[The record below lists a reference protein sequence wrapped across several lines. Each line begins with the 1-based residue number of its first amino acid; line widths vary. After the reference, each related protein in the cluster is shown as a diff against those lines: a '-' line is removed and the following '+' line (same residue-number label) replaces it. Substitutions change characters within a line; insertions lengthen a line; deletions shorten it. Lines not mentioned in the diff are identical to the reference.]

1 MQGLKA
7 VLGPEI
13 TSGSFSNQ
21 AAENPND
28 QRHRASSQGF
38 LLERR
43 HQAPESLQAASWR
56 PGRPAGAG
64 IALTTTPPVPACCC
78 RAEMLAPG
86 RDRGHQA
93 MPRPKATQHAH
104 ARLCCRP
111 HVFLKKQLCC
121 TKHIHV
127 DKLSFSTHK
136 TLADNYSPTT

>member
-1 MQGLKA
+1 M
-7 VLGPEI
+7 LGPEI

-28 QRHRASSQGF
+28 QRHRASDQGF

-43 HQAPESLQAASWR
+43 HQAPESLQAESWR
-56 PGRPAGAG
+56 PRRPAGAG

-93 MPRPKATQHAH
+93 MPRPKATQLMLMLMLAYAADHMCSLKSSSVA
-104 ARLCCRP
+104 LNTSMLTN
-111 HVFLKKQLCC
+111 FLFPP
-121 TKHIHV
+121 TKHWQTI
-127 DKLSFSTHK
+127 TH
-136 TLADNYSPTT
+136 LPREA